1 VTLVTSVSGSL
12 SIAISVTSTSSATSG
27 ATSFDPQPSDASRR
41 RLTEVQEVGAYTAGS
56 IKDAA
61 TSRSPST
68 DSNEEE
74 REGPVRLG
82 AADDDDGG

>member
-1 VTLVTSVSGSL
+1 
-12 SIAISVTSTSSATSG
+12 
-27 ATSFDPQPSDASRR
+27 
-41 RLTEVQEVGAYTAGS
+41 LTEVQEVGAYTAGS